1 MSQQD
6 IVEDIKDYSIEVD
19 GIAAETLSKLKEVS
33 SNAELNES
41 ARLKSLSEI
50 LVYDLYA
57 KKQLASR
64 YAEKVASAGDV
75 RREQLFN
82 KVSADL
88 GILADSVEGK
98 ISSTMTSANFKAI
111 VGEIGAKSPIGEAK
125 DIYDLGV
132 ATDAGNWDEVG
143 RLSSSILYGILGVVV
158 AGAVVL
164 TLPIS
169 GTAAAALTA
178 VLEIFGAVYGGDV
191 GSRVWMIL
199 NNDNDAVIADV
210 QSSVHTAEITTSPL
224 ILDLDGDGIETISK
238 TAGIHFD
245 HDGNGFAET
254 TGWVGKDDGL
264 LVWDRNGNGL
274 IDDGSELFGNN
285 TKLANG
291 QNAANGFAA
300 LAELDSNQDGKIDA
314 NDAAFTQLRIWK
326 DADSDAVLDTGE
338 LQGLSESNVGSLGT
352 AYANQNLTDAQGNKV
367 LQAGTYTDAN
377 GVVRTMNDIWFAV
390 DTARTKNL
398 NVVEVSAEI
407 AALPE
412 VAGFGNVASLRQAM
426 ELDASGQL
434 QTLVSQFA
442 TETDATKRQVLL
454 DQIIFKWS
462 GADQYSATSR
472 GMYISDG
479 RKLYALEAFLGEDF
493 IQFGWS
499 PNPFE
504 EASKILMSTYDK
516 LANYVDAH
524 LMAGSHSKP
533 LYDSLSIA
541 WDTSKQSFT
550 LKVDGLVEQFAER
563 YATDRTVALR
573 WMKEFGQNLKAM
585 NESGHSIQKALNAEG
600 SLTGDEFAFAL
611 ATLGLSAI
619 IGSSESDSFVGD
631 GKDNAILGVAGNDV
645 LFGGNGNDVLDG
657 GADNDYL
664 SGGEGADILNGGTG
678 DDGLSGDAGSDIYRF
693 SRGWG
698 RDSINNYEY
707 DTGSVD
713 SIEFAADIAPSD
725 IAVTRFGT
733 DLILSLTGTTDQVTI
748 SNYFGNDGNNPYSL
762 DEIRFANGSVWTLE
776 QIKVMSLQSTDNND
790 NLYGYASDDVLNG
803 GLGDDN
809 LDGQGGDDILAG
821 DVGSDTLFGGAG
833 NDQLLGGSGA
843 DYLYGDAGDDV
854 LTGGADSDQLI
865 GGDGNDTL
873 DGGSGSDYLSGGAGS
888 DIYRFSRGWGQDSI
902 SNYEYEPGSVDAIEF
917 AADIAPGD
925 IGITRSGQD
934 LILNLVGTTDQISVG
949 GYFDADGVSPITL
962 AEIRF
967 ANGMVWTH
975 EQIKVMSLQGS
986 DGNDVLYGF
995 SGNDTISG
1003 GLGDDTILGQTGD
1016 DMLLGG
1022 EGADYL
1028 HGDAGDDVLTG
1039 GADSDLLIGGDGNDT
1054 LDGGSG
1060 SDYLRGDAGSDI
1072 YRFSRGWGND
1082 TIYDSDVNSGVID
1095 AIEFTADITPA
1106 DIVITR
1112 SGNDLILK
1120 LQNSEDQITLSYYFE
1135 ADGSSP
1141 YVLEEIR
1148 FANGTVWTVAQIK
1161 EMALQGT
1168 DGDDLLYS
1176 YAAGSTLSG
1185 GLGSD
1190 VLYGNVGNDTLL
1202 GGDGSDYLY
1211 GDTGNDLLDG
1221 GLGSDVMYGG
1231 AGDDIYVVDNDTDY
1245 VAENPGEGVDT
1256 VKSYVSFTLDAN
1268 TEHLTLL
1275 GTNAINATGNA
1286 ASNNLYGNLGDNV
1299 LQGGGGNDTLTGDA
1313 GNDRL
1318 DGGAGNDIMLG
1329 GVGND
1334 TYVVGS
1340 TSDVVTENANEGSD
1354 TIEASITLTLGN
1366 NVENLTLTGSSALNG
1381 TGNALDNILTGN
1393 SGKNTLTGGAGNDRL
1408 DGKGGIDTLLG
1419 GAGDDT
1425 YVVDLTTDVI
1435 TENAGEGNDT
1445 VESSVTLTLGNNLE
1459 NLTLTGTAALNGT
1472 GNALDNILTGNSG
1485 KNTLTGGAGN
1495 DRLDGQ
1501 AGADTLTGGVG
1512 NDTYVLGRGYGAD
1525 TVVESD
1531 ATAGNTDVAQF
1542 LSGIATDQLW
1552 FTKALGTN
1560 NLEVS
1565 VIGTSDKLI
1574 IKDWYVGTANH
1585 VEQFKTS
1592 DGKTLLD
1599 SQVQNLV
1606 NAMSAFAPPAAGQ
1619 TSLPSNYHAALD
1631 SVIAAN
1637 WQ

>member
-1 MSQQD
+1 MPSLGGHMWYSISDGQG
-6 IVEDIKDYSIEVD
+6 DIKSF
-19 GIAAETLSKLKEVS
+19 GFQS
-33 SNAELNES
+33 SNGNPGFDPRDVPNGNVSPHDLAAYGEGVT
-41 ARLKSLSEI
+41 SLSLQISAEQYNALKDFGQFPSEYGFDNSNYELLI
-50 LVYDLYA
+50 NSCVDFAYY
-57 KKQLASR
+57 SMR
-64 YAEKVASAGDV
+64 YAGLTVESTASGQGYLWPGNNVAALQAWMEDNIDRIAWFESGHSCSIV
-75 RREQLFN
+75 PVVNTNF
-82 KVSADL
+82 
-88 GILADSVEGK
+88 
-98 ISSTMTSANFKAI
+98 TSA
-111 VGEIGAKSPIGEAK
+111 
-125 DIYDLGV
+125 
-132 ATDAGNWDEVG
+132 
-143 RLSSSILYGILGVVV
+143 
-158 AGAVVL
+158 L
-164 TLPIS
+164 TFIPRI
-169 GTAAAALTA
+169 
-178 VLEIFGAVYGGDV
+178 D
-191 GSRVWMIL
+191 
-199 NNDNDAVIADV
+199 
-210 QSSVHTAEITTSPL
+210 PL
-224 ILDLDGDGIETISK
+224 ALDLDGDGIETISANSGITFDFDGDGLK
-238 TAGIHFD
+238 TG
-245 HDGNGFAET
+245 
-254 TGWVGKDDGL
+254 TGWVKGDDGF
-264 LVWDRNGNGL
+264 LVLDRNGNGA
-274 IDDGSELFGNN
+274 IDTGKELFGVD
-285 TKLANG
+285 TLKSNG
-291 QNAANGFAA
+291 QLASDGFDALRDLDGNADGLFNAQDAQFANVRVWQD
-300 LAELDSNQDGKIDA
+300 LNQDGVA
-314 NDAAFTQLRIWK
+314 QA
-326 DADSDAVLDTGE
+326 GE
-338 LQGLSESNVGSLGT
+338 LKSLAEHNITAINLAATQTVENSNGNLISAVGSFTRGDGT
-352 AYANQNLTDAQGNKV
+352 VGTVNGNQSLVANLDLASNPFYREFTDSLPLDEAAQ
-367 LQAGTYTDAN
+367 
-377 GVVRTMNDIWFAV
+377 
-390 DTARTKNL
+390 
-398 NVVEVSAEI
+398 
-407 AALPE
+407 ALPDMQGSGA
-412 VAGFGNVASLRQAM
+412 VRDLRQASM
-426 ELDASGQL
+426 LNAELKTLLTAYSQAQTRAEQMALLDQLVTEWAESAGNPTFAERIHALSDAQTEVRFEYSWEAAGTQPTAEQLAHQKRLERLNVLEAFNAQSFLTFSNEGAESEYIFISIGIGASRGTFTFPAAGNSVVITENTLGLNFGQIDFLDRSYDALLDSVYQGLLL
-434 QTLVSQFA
+434 QTRLSPYVDLIELTLGQDGLRLDYSAITQSLEQLG
-442 TETDATKRQVLL
+442 TTDPVAAIIDAGDLRQVLP
-454 DQIIFKWS
+454 Q
-462 GADQYSATSR
+462 
-472 GMYISDG
+472 
-479 RKLYALEAFLGEDF
+479 
-493 IQFGWS
+493 
-499 PNPFE
+499 
-504 EASKILMSTYDK
+504 
-516 LANYVDAH
+516 
-524 LMAGSHSKP
+524 
-533 LYDSLSIA
+533 
-541 WDTSKQSFT
+541 
-550 LKVDGLVEQFAER
+550 
-563 YATDRTVALR
+563 
-573 WMKEFGQNLKAM
+573 
-585 NESGHSIQKALNAEG
+585 ALNATVLGTMTEG
-600 SLTGDEFAFAL
+600 WLGQLTQEQL
-611 ATLGLSAI
+611 QCLNQQLGGQVLH
-619 IGSSESDSFVGD
+619 GVEPSESLVGSQGHD
-631 GKDNAILGVAGNDV
+631 FLLGHAGTDV
-645 LFGGNGNDVLDG
+645 LHAGRGHDF
-657 GADNDYL
+657 L
-664 SGGEGADILNGGTG
+664 SGGEGDDHLNGGEGNDLLLGGVGMDYLQGET
-678 DDGLSGDAGSDIYRF
+678 GSDVLI
-693 SRGWG
+693 GG
-698 RDSINNYEY
+698 ADSDY
-707 DTGSVD
+707 
-713 SIEFAADIAPSD
+713 
-725 IAVTRFGT
+725 
-733 DLILSLTGTTDQVTI
+733 L
-748 SNYFGNDGNNPYSL
+748 
-762 DEIRFANGSVWTLE
+762 
-776 QIKVMSLQSTDNND
+776 
-790 NLYGYASDDVLNG
+790 G
-803 GLGDDN
+803 GGE
-809 LDGQGGDDILAG
+809 GDDILE
-821 DVGSDTLFGGAG
+821 GGAG
-833 NDQLLGGSGA
+833 NDALSG
-843 DYLYGDAGDDV
+843 D
-854 LTGGADSDQLI
+854 GGA
-865 GGDGNDTL
+865 
-873 DGGSGSDYLSGGAGS
+873 
-888 DIYRFSRGWGQDSI
+888 
-902 SNYEYEPGSVDAIEF
+902 
-917 AADIAPGD
+917 
-925 IGITRSGQD
+925 
-934 LILNLVGTTDQISVG
+934 
-949 GYFDADGVSPITL
+949 
-962 AEIRF
+962 
-967 ANGMVWTH
+967 
-975 EQIKVMSLQGS
+975 
-986 DGNDVLYGF
+986 
-995 SGNDTISG
+995 
-1003 GLGDDTILGQTGD
+1003 
-1016 DMLLGG
+1016 
-1022 EGADYL
+1022 
-1028 HGDAGDDVLTG
+1028 
-1039 GADSDLLIGGDGNDT
+1039 
-1054 LDGGSG
+1054 
-1060 SDYLRGDAGSDI
+1060 DI

-1120 LQNSEDQITLSYYFE
+1120 LQNSEDQVTFSYYFE
-1135 ADGSSP
+1135 ADASSP